1 MENIAL
7 IESFSEFKDDKLID
21 RVTLMTILEE
31 VFRSALKRKFGDDDN
46 FDIIINPDKGDLEIW
61 RNRVVVADGEI
72 EDENGEIS
80 LTEARL
86 IEPDFEVGEDVS
98 EEVKLF
104 DLGRRAI
111 LALRQNLVAKIQEHD
126 NTNIYKQFK
135 DLVGEIY
142 TAEVHHIRH
151 RAIILLD
158 DEGNE
163 IIMPKDKQIPSDFF
177 RKGDN
182 IRGVIESVELKGSK
196 PSIIMSRTS
205 PAFLEKLFE
214 QEIPEVFDGLI
225 TVERVARIPGE
236 KAKVAVDSYDDRI
249 DPVGACVGMKGSRIH
264 GIVRELGNENIDVI
278 NYTKNEQLFI
288 SRALSPAK
296 VVSMEIEEYEE
307 ERNGKKGRVNVFLKP
322 EEVSKAI
329 GKGGVNIRLA
339 SELTK
344 YDIDVQREGL
354 EEEDVELTEFRD
366 EIEPWVIQEFKN
378 IGLDTA
384 KSVLD
389 ASVEE
394 LLKRTDLE
402 EETILDVQRILKE
415 EFEE

>member
-1 MENIAL
+1 MENIEL
-7 IESFSEFKDDKLID
+7 ISSFSEFKDDKLID
-21 RVTLMTILEE
+21 RVTLMAILED
-31 VFRSALKRKFGDDDN
+31 VFRNALKKKYGEDDN
-46 FDIIINPDKGDLEIW
+46 FDIIVNPDKGDLEIW
-61 RNRVVVADGEI
+61 RNRVVVADGEV
-72 EDENGEIS
+72 EDPNQEIS
-80 LTEARL
+80 LTEARK

-98 EEVKLF
+98 EEVKLK

-111 LALRQNLVAKIQEHD
+111 LALRQNLISKIHEHD

-135 DLVGEIY
+135 DLEGEIY

-163 IIMPKDKQIPSDFF
+163 IVLPKDRQIPSDFF
-177 RKGDN
+177 RKGEN
-182 IRGVIESVELKGSK
+182 VRGVIESVELKGNK
-196 PSIIMSRTS
+196 PSIILSRTA

-225 TVERVARIPGE
+225 TIKKVVRVPGE

-264 GIVRELGNENIDVI
+264 SIVRELGNENIDVI
-278 NYTKNEQLFI
+278 NYTNNDQLFI
-288 SRALSPAK
+288 TRALSPAK
-296 VVSMEIEEYEE
+296 ITSIKIDEENKRAE
-307 ERNGKKGRVNVFLKP
+307 VMLKP

-329 GKGGVNIRLA
+329 GRGGHNIRLA
-339 SELTK
+339 GQLTG
-344 YDIDVQREGL
+344 YEIDVFREGV
-354 EEEDVELTEFRD
+354 EEDVELSEFSD
-366 EIEPWVIQEFKN
+366 EIEDWVIKEFAK

-384 KSVLD
+384 KSILEQDVNDLI
-389 ASVEE
+389 
-394 LLKRTDLE
+394 KRTDLE
-402 EETILDVQRILKE
+402 EETVREVLKVLRE